1 MAGTR
6 AGGIK
11 ARETNLK
18 KYGPSFYADIGRMG
32 GSISTM
38 GGFASLKV
46 GKDGLTGPERAR
58 MVAGIG
64 GRKGSRKGVKNGE
77 GKRRKNV
84 Y

>member
-1 MAGTR
+1 MVGTK
-6 AGGIK
+6 AGGLK
-11 ARETNLK
+11 ARNTNLK
-18 KYGPSFYADIGRMG
+18 KYGTDFYKNIGRMG
-32 GSISTM
+32 GSISTT

-58 MVAGIG
+58 IVAAIG
-64 GRKGSRKGVKNGE
+64 GARGSRKGVKNGE